1 METEKIFTSMT
12 VDEMK
17 SALVDRE
24 MELLDFGSTYY
35 ILMQGCKGYDNM
47 SEEEIEEQYITYFGD
62 TIKKEVELN
71 FN

>member
-24 MELLDFGSTYY
+24 MELLDFGSTYS
-35 ILMQGCKGYDNM
+35 ILMQMLKG
-47 SEEEIEEQYITYFGD
+47 STIIVG
-62 TIKKEVELN
+62 TIKLTSIL
-71 FN
+71 